1 MTPQSW
7 FFPAPVRHAVRPHG
21 CLDRARA
28 IGHKVMSEGQSIDVE
43 QLMRR
48 IRENIKRKR
57 VAEAPPSSENPVVPL
72 GEGQTAADFAYLR
85 SGYNIQDVSFASP
98 RGVIGPFV
106 VAVKNILRRLLASI
120 LERQTAYNAA
130 SARVAAH
137 IQESIE
143 TLDRRQAQAGR
154 ELKSWIEAAKTNQ
167 ASIRNNHTELQERV
181 SRFES
186 RLGQELVAIES
197 RLRGMLAAQSL
208 HATAS
213 DRGPALDR
221 RGRHGTLPGE
231 GQRLSR
237 EGEPELDDPRVEERP
252 RESEEGVKARQRVY
266 LQYFE
271 GRDNVIHLGCGRGE
285 FLELLRESGI
295 TARGVDLD
303 LDMILRCREKG
314 LDASRQD
321 VFACIG
327 SLPDNSVG
335 GILAAEVVGQLDP
348 RHVTELIKLC
358 FVKLAPGGV
367 LVFETP
373 SPECLVGSAGTF
385 SKDVTHAKPVHP
397 DTMQFVFEASGF
409 HEVELRFSEIEWFN
423 HGVERL
429 NSILSGFADCAV
441 IGRKAIKSSAPAS
454 PD

>member
-1 MTPQSW
+1 
-7 FFPAPVRHAVRPHG
+7 
-21 CLDRARA
+21 
-28 IGHKVMSEGQSIDVE
+28 MSEGQSIDVE
-43 QLMRR
+43 QLMKRV
-48 IRENIKRKR
+48 RENIKRKR
-57 VAEAPPSSENPVVPL
+57 VAEDTAPSENLVVPL
-72 GEGQTAADFAYLR
+72 GEGPTAADFAYLR
-85 SGYNIQDVSFASP
+85 SGYNIQDVSFTSP
-98 RGVIGPFV
+98 RRVIGPFV
-106 VAVKNILRRLLASI
+106 VAVKNILRRLLTAI

-154 ELKSWIEAAKTNQ
+154 ELKGWIETIETNQ
-167 ASIRNNHTELQERV
+167 ASIRDKHTELQERV
-181 SRFES
+181 SRLES

-197 RLRGMLAAQSL
+197 RLRSMLAAQSL
-208 HATAS
+208 HATAYG
-213 DRGPALDR
+213 RGPALDR
-221 RGRHGTLPGE
+221 RGGHATLPGE
-231 GQRLSR
+231 GQPLSQ
-237 EGEPELDDPRVEERP
+237 EGEHEFDDAGVEERP

-285 FLELLRESGI
+285 FLELLRQRGI
-295 TARGVDLD
+295 PARGVDLD

-321 VFACIG
+321 VFACIE
-327 SLPDNSVG
+327 SLSDNSVG

-348 RHVTELIKLC
+348 RHVIELIKLC

-373 SPECLVGSAGTF
+373 SPECPVGSAGTF
-385 SKDVTHAKPVHP
+385 GTDVTHAKPAHP
-397 DTMQFVFEASGF
+397 DAIQFVFEATGF
-409 HEVELRFSEIEWFN
+409 HDVELRFSEIERFN
-423 HGVERL
+423 HGTERL
-429 NSILSGFADCAV
+429 NSILSGFEGCAV
-441 IGRKAIKSSAPAS
+441 IGRKALRSSAPAS